1 VGLAALPDGAG
12 NDEDRGMMKAA
23 VLREFSQPLT
33 IEEMPVPTLAA
44 DEVLIQTKVC
54 GIDGTDLKL
63 LDGFGYTPELPFI
76 MGHEIAGVVS
86 ELGAD
91 VSDFKLG
98 DRVIVYNFLI
108 CGKCCFCLT
117 HREQL
122 CVNMRGVMGVLMA
135 HGGFAEYVKVPARQ
149 LVRLPE
155 NVAWEDGAICCDAGL
170 TALHALERSRLRLGE
185 TVVIIGIGGVGSFLT
200 QLASRSEAYI
210 IAVDR
215 TAARETWAYE
225 NGADVYLNASD
236 LPAAVREITGGL
248 GADCVIDV
256 VGTTET
262 MTNGLNALRRGG
274 RMVVVG
280 YTPDSLP
287 LPGKQLAQNELEV
300 IGTRAGRRQDLSDCV
315 RLVAEGGLRFSI
327 VKHQY
332 PLEQVNEALAHLRTG
347 EVLGRIVL
355 KHP

>member
-1 VGLAALPDGAG
+1 
-12 NDEDRGMMKAA
+12 MKAA
-23 VLREFSQPLT
+23 VLYQFGMPLRVQEVDT
-33 IEEMPVPTLAA
+33 PVPAD
-44 DEVLIQTKVC
+44 DEVLVQTIAC

-86 ELGAD
+86 ETGKS
-91 VSDFKLG
+91 VTDFKSG

-108 CGKCCFCLT
+108 CGRCVFCLT

-122 CVNMRGVMGVLMA
+122 CVNMRGVMGVLYA
-135 HGGFAEYVKVPARQ
+135 NGGYAEYVKVPARQ

-155 NVAWEDGAICCDAGL
+155 NVSWADGAICCDAGL

-200 QLASRSEAYI
+200 QLASLAGARV

-215 TAARETWAYE
+215 VAARETWAYE
-225 NGADVYLNASD
+225 NGADDFLVSD
-236 LPAAVREITGGL
+236 ANLAAAIRDLTGSL

-256 VGTTET
+256 VGTEAT
-262 MTNGLNALRRGG
+262 MTQGLNALRRGG
-274 RMVVVG
+274 RMIVVG
-280 YTPDSLP
+280 YTPDHLP
-287 LPGKQLAQNELEV
+287 MPGKQLAQNELEV
-300 IGTRAGRRQDLSDCV
+300 IGARAGRRQDLSDCV
-315 RLVAEGGLRFSI
+315 RLVASGGLKFSI
-327 VKHQY
+327 IRHQY
-332 PLEQVNEALAHLRTG
+332 PLEQVNDALERLRTG

-355 KHP
+355 TYS

>member
-1 VGLAALPDGAG
+1 
-12 NDEDRGMMKAA
+12 MKAA
-23 VLREFSQPLT
+23 VLYQFGSPLRIQEIPT
-33 IEEMPVPTLAA
+33 PVPAA
-44 DEVLIQTKVC
+44 DEVLVQTKVC

-86 ELGAD
+86 EVGSG
-91 VSDFKLG
+91 VTDFKPG

-108 CGKCCFCLT
+108 CGKCFFCLT

-122 CVNMRGVMGVLMA
+122 CINMRGVMGVLNA
-135 HGGFAEYVKVPARQ
+135 NGGYAEYVKVPARQ

-155 NVAWEDGAICCDAGL
+155 NVSWADGAICCDAGL

-200 QLASRSEAYI
+200 QLASLAGAHI

-215 TAARETWAYE
+215 AATRETWAYE
-225 NGADVYLNASD
+225 NGADTFMNASESDD
-236 LPAAVREITGGL
+236 LASAVRKHTNGMGV
-248 GADCVIDV
+248 DCVIDV
-256 VGTTET
+256 VGKEET
-262 MTNGLNALRRGG
+262 MTFGLNALRRGG

-280 YTPDSLP
+280 YTPEHLP

-315 RLVAEGGLRFSI
+315 QLVAQGGLRFSI
-327 VKHQY
+327 VRYQY
-332 PLEQVNEALAHLRTG
+332 PLEQANQALDHLRTG
-347 EVLGRIVL
+347 EALGRIVL
-355 KHP
+355 TYT